1 MRKSDRTVSRN
12 ESHDRQDDGSEG
24 ENGRRGRVPHVRR
37 RRDRWRRLWSDVP
50 GGVLVVVVVLVEAQ
64 LRHVL
69 LDAATV
75 VVFETVTL
83 ARGQLGGLLLAAQ
96 DRDRVVAPG
105 GALLPV
111 EHRPAV
117 LVVVLEGGGAL
128 GVRGADPLGHPTR
141 HHRRPDRLHHLW
153 AADFRAELLVLAVLV
168 AALALQITRKSEA
181 QKEDQEKKKVKE
193 NGTTKLIISGGVL
206 LCDGCFVRSTPV
218 AVKVYDIVDFFIDF
232 L

>member
-1 MRKSDRTVSRN
+1 LRKSDRTVSRN

-141 HHRRPDRLHHLW
+141 HHRRPDRLHHLG

-168 AALALQITRKSEA
+168 AAFALQIT
-181 QKEDQEKKKVKE
+181 
-193 NGTTKLIISGGVL
+193 
-206 LCDGCFVRSTPV
+206 
-218 AVKVYDIVDFFIDF
+218 
-232 L
+232 